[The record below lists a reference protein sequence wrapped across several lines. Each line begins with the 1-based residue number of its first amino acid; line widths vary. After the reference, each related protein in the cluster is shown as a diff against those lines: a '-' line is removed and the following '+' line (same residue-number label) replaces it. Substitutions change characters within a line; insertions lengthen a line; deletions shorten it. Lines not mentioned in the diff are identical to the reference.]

1 MKEKIKNRLKGV
13 GRILVC
19 ALFCLVAMLSIFQNG
34 APMSALSVVSAQ
46 AYAHDLIEIQ
56 AYDVDMTIQKN
67 RTIDVKESIRVQF
80 LASGLTMFYRSLP
93 MEGARYSN
101 ITASC
106 PGNPDFDYYV
116 EDNPDVD
123 GFFDVNCVGGA
134 EKGNVWT
141 YEITYTMEQGTP
153 KGPKEGM
160 ILDVIGFGWTV
171 PLHNVSATLH
181 FPERAEIVG
190 VYSDIFGENTEN
202 QVSQTTSSDGKTLTL
217 TAEMLDLGY
226 SDAYD
231 EVVAGG
237 LTVEFTL
244 PEGTLESYTSIRMF
258 TEDIWKIA
266 LACLGVVGIAVL
278 LHIFT
283 HNKREM
289 ITVVNVKAPEE
300 MDPMKMGKL
309 LDGSVDNEDVTSM
322 IYYFADKGYLQID
335 LTDEEDPLLI
345 PCVGELPTDAPIYE
359 KTLFNGLFKKGS
371 AHVSELV
378 GNFYDAMLQAQL
390 QMPNGPTMYETKSIL
405 GYLGGGIIGS
415 LLGFLTCLFMGMRL
429 GGGYTYGLGLTFL
442 IPILFITL
450 IGFLRENYRYK
461 WKPALLLGMRLA
473 QLGIVV
479 LWSVI
484 FCLAFAQFF
493 MTEWEKILLCVG
505 VFGATFATQW
515 TLSRTE
521 TYTQT
526 LGNILGFKDFIVV
539 TEEDKIK
546 VMLEE
551 KPELYYHI
559 LPYAQVLGVTDEWE
573 GKFARLTVEPP
584 RWYVGGYTTFDYYLI
599 SRSMNRAMT
608 REIAK
613 EMNRRSNSGGGSVG
627 RSGGGGSFG
636 SFGGGGFGG
645 GGGGAR

>member
-1 MKEKIKNRLKGV
+1 
-13 GRILVC
+13 
-19 ALFCLVAMLSIFQNG
+19 
-34 APMSALSVVSAQ
+34 MSALSVVSAQ